1 MLCAMSAQGY
11 CAGLTIRSFDQGAV
25 MRGLASVRYFAAAA
39 AACLV
44 SLLSAAPGWAQDR
57 GTLQRYGTY
66 NPNYPL
72 SFPVTDPY
80 NPTAAY
86 TIAGAPNGFYF
97 NTSSGLGIFNTHVLP
112 LNRADLAF
120 GDLIDQG
127 PVNASSTTYVSG
139 LGGGFNAAPVNLFGT
154 PVVFGGVFEY
164 DIVNP
169 TSTTITGSQT
179 VGLPFAVNTAST
191 TIKDNHFWTAGLSAT
206 VPFFPATFQGMSIM
220 GQAGFAEITKT
231 VTFNCNNWCTTALVP
246 SFAESQRI
254 NIPGWYAGF
263 QVQQQTAF
271 FGLPV
276 VMYFSYKHIQGTN
289 GQIVSFGTP
298 QTVFASSNITQGIN
312 LFQFGTSI
320 PLSTVVTVV
329 SSVIPGN
336 RAQ

>member
-1 MLCAMSAQGY
+1 
-11 CAGLTIRSFDQGAV
+11 
-25 MRGLASVRYFAAAA
+25 MRGSASVRCFAAAA

-44 SLLSAAPGWAQDR
+44 GLVSAAPGWAQT
-57 GTLQRYGTY
+57 GTFYGAY
-66 NPNYPL
+66 GMGSPSVP
-72 SFPVTDPY
+72 S
-80 NPTAAY
+80 AAY
-86 TIAGAPNGFYF
+86 GIAGAPNGFYF

-112 LNRADLAF
+112 LNRADLGF

-139 LGGGFNAAPVNLFGT
+139 LGGGFNAPPVLFFGT
-154 PVVFGGVFEY
+154 PVQIGGVFEY

-169 TSTTITGSQT
+169 TSTTITGSLT

-191 TIKDNHFWTAGLSAT
+191 TIKDNHFWTAGVSAT
-206 VPFFPATFQGMSIM
+206 VPFFPATFPNMSIM

-231 VTFNCNNWCTTALVP
+231 VTFNCNNWCTTAVVP

-276 VMYFSYKHIQGTN
+276 VMYFSSSTFK
-289 GQIVSFGTP
+289 
-298 QTVFASSNITQGIN
+298 ASTAKSCRSALPRLCLRQATSRRASTCSN
-312 LFQFGTSI
+312 SARRSRSR
-320 PLSTVVTVV
+320 PS
-329 SSVIPGN
+329 
-336 RAQ
+336 